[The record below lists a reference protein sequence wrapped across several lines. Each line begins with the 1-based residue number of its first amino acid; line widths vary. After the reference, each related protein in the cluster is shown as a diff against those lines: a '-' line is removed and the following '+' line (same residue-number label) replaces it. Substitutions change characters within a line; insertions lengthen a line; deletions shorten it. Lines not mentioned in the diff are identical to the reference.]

1 MIKLYAM
8 IIVIGILGSAAWGAK
23 YYYDTTQATIG
34 QLRENNAKLEV
45 ANQTNQATINK
56 MQEDTVALQANLS
69 ELSAELNEAEK
80 YKDELIAKLQKHD
93 LSMLSLKKPGLIE
106 NRINNGTRAIFDEL
120 ENLSK
125 GDTSSLSDITD

>member
-23 YYYDTTQATIG
+23 YYYDSTQATIAT
-34 QLRENNAKLEV
+34 LRENNAKLEV
-45 ANQTNQATINK
+45 ANQTNQATINR

-69 ELSAELNEAEK
+69 ELSAELNEAEQ

-106 NRINNGTRAIFDEL
+106 TRINNGTKAIFDEL

-125 GDTSSLSDITD
+125 GDTSSLPDNTD

>member
-8 IIVIGILGSAAWGAK
+8 IIVLGILGSAAWGAK
-23 YYYDTTQATIG
+23 YYYDSTQATIAT
-34 QLRENNAKLEV
+34 LRENNAKLEV
-45 ANQTNQATINK
+45 ANQTNQATINR

-69 ELSAELNEAEK
+69 ELSAELNEAEQ

-106 NRINNGTRAIFDEL
+106 TRINNGTKAIFDEL

-125 GDTSSLSDITD
+125 GDTSSLPSNTD